1 MAESPAE
8 SPSKPSV
15 RLLEFETDAIIKI
28 IIGIIINHKKFDS
41 SPKIALEN
49 SL

>member
-28 IIGIIINHKKFDS
+28 IIGIIINHKNLIHLQK
-41 SPKIALEN
+41 
-49 SL
+49 